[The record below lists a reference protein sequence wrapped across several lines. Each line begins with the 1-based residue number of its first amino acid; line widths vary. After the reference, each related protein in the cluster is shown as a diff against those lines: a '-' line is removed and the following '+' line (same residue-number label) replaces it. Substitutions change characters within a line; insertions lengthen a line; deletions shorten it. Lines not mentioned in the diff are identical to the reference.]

1 MPGKD
6 REASVVSTFGLM
18 KLRPAQHEDASQV
31 LRLNEESVQFLSPM
45 NAERLALLQSQS
57 ACYRVLES
65 EGRVAAF
72 LLAFREGAAYDGP
85 NYRWFAARYPQFLYI
100 DRVVVSSLL
109 QGRGAGRLLYED
121 LFQFARASGVNLV
134 TCEFDLEPP
143 NPVSM
148 RFHKQHGFVEVG
160 RQTYGA
166 ANKLVS
172 LQAVTLGA

>member
-1 MPGKD
+1 MNIRLAEHK
-6 REASVVSTFGLM
+6 
-18 KLRPAQHEDASQV
+18 DASEV

-57 ACYRVLES
+57 AYYRVLES

-72 LLAFREGAAYDGP
+72 LLAFREGAAYDSP

-100 DRVVVSSLL
+100 DRVVVSSSL

-134 TCEFDLEPP
+134 TCEFDLDPP

-148 RFHKQHGFVEVG
+148 RFHEQHGFVEVG
-160 RQTYGA
+160 TQTYGA

-172 LQAVTLGA
+172 LRAVKLVV